1 MTGLKAFICVRTK
14 NCKIGIKNKKRK
26 LNERKNEKTNQETS
40 QVSMLKKPFV
50 FCF

>member
-14 NCKIGIKNKKRK
+14 NCKIEIKNKKRK
-26 LNERKNEKTNQETS
+26 LNERKNERTNQETS
-40 QVSMLKKPFV
+40 QVSVLKKPFV